1 MPFSKN
7 TEERDIPAFSACIY
21 GKYIVYF
28 YIPYKLLY
36 LISKSVLQAHSR
48 MKGIKMKRIQSL
60 EEIKQNIF
68 VLDGYLD
75 EKRETEYSFALS
87 LIKKGTCFL
96 AVKSEFGYKFYPS
109 RFIGYSGNTMDKH
122 LNNIQKDGRLTTP
135 AISKVLN
142 QVPSFNPNL
151 EREYNHYCEHLGFT
165 ANAKGTYGVGRKYW
179 ELMTNS

>member
-75 EKRETEYSFALS
+75 EKRETEYYL
-87 LIKKGTCFL
+87 L
-96 AVKSEFGYKFYPS
+96 
-109 RFIGYSGNTMDKH
+109 
-122 LNNIQKDGRLTTP
+122 
-135 AISKVLN
+135 
-142 QVPSFNPNL
+142 
-151 EREYNHYCEHLGFT
+151 
-165 ANAKGTYGVGRKYW
+165 
-179 ELMTNS
+179 